1 MASARRPNPH
11 YKRWVLEP
19 RQTIGALLGL
29 SRRGI
34 YILEFANG
42 DRYVGQTVDFASR
55 FTTHVHGSAHHA
67 PWADIIAV
75 CFWAIPSGDLDAAER
90 SEIKRVAAQGFTLR
104 NKAGNL
110 GHGQPAPL
118 DEVVTVEEQKHWATG
133 APNYERKGFPERIA
147 AGAAINSSAAR
158 TADQAPPRRTK
169 RSSRQGSRRTRT
181 RASTSGARFDAFFRK
196 PAHRKGVWE
205 GAREAILDDLSF
217 LLTEVIPNAVETE
230 KTFWVLTEMPSTA
243 GGRFACLSTGVL
255 ELAFFPRTLLPFFR
269 DEETS
274 DDNWDGDLTVHLNFP
289 PKSLQ
294 QSPWFSDDPNEHVDL
309 ESREGIVFLGTED
322 GSIPFAITR
331 FDYALTST
339 DSLALPIGYV
349 RDFIGSQPYLLT
361 TLRKFAISLMRQ
373 NPSGMFRRWHSDA
386 LVTEVMRHEPEG
398 PILPNHA

>member
-1 MASARRPNPH
+1 MPPSRSLKPR

-19 RQTIGALLGL
+19 GQSVATLLG
-29 SRRGI
+29 SYGRGI

-42 DRYVGQTVDFASR
+42 DRYVGQTVNFASR
-55 FTTHVHGSAHHA
+55 FATHVHGSTHHA

-75 CFWAIPSGDLDAAER
+75 CFWAIPSGNLDAAER

-110 GHGQPAPL
+110 GHWQPAPL
-118 DEVVTVEEQKHWATG
+118 DEVVSVEEQKHWATG
-133 APNYERKGFPERIA
+133 APNYDREGFPERIA
-147 AGAAINSSAAR
+147 AGAAINPSAPR
-158 TADQAPPRRTK
+158 TTDQTPSRRAK
-169 RSSRQGSRRTRT
+169 RGSRRGSRRART

-230 KTFWVLTEMPSTA
+230 KAFWVLTEMPSTA

-255 ELAFFPRTLLPFFR
+255 ELAFFPRTLLPIFR
-269 DEETS
+269 DEGPGVE
-274 DDNWDGDLTVHLNFP
+274 DWEGDLTVHLNFP

-294 QSPWFSDDPNEHVDL
+294 QSPWFSDHPSGYVDL
-309 ESREGIVFLGTED
+309 ESREAIVFPGTED
-322 GSIPFAITR
+322 GSLPFAITR

-349 RDFIGSQPYLLT
+349 RDFIGQQPYLLT

-373 NPSGMFRRWHSDA
+373 NPAGMFRRWHSDA
-386 LVTEVMRHEPEG
+386 LVTEVMRYEPEG
-398 PILPNHA
+398 PTLPNHA